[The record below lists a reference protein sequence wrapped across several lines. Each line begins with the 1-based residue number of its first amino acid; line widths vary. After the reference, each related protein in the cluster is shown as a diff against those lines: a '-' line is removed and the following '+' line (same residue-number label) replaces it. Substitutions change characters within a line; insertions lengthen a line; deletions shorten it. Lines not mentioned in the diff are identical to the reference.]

1 MALFGLFKS
10 KQERELDNTM
20 REIHERIFH
29 GGEPDFIRDMARVTL
44 ITHRKIPAD
53 KIRGFV
59 AGCKTLVHISET
71 HDDESFTR
79 SFKIR
84 SENVLSDAEAFEVY
98 AYFAGEASYFDNL
111 TRMAKLNG
119 QSVTQEFKDAMDNV
133 SATYAKGTY
142 KDTIPGSHGEF
153 GHTVTNPI
161 PTISVAGSNKYLTK
175 LRYGGRQ
182 VEHNRVGSTSS
193 PVTEGNVDIYE
204 LSVEGREVGAI
215 YICPYHKRN
224 CKIAPKGFTLGQS

>member
-10 KQERELDNTM
+10 KRELDNTM
-20 REIHERIFH
+20 REIHERIFP

>member
-20 REIHERIFH
+20 REIHEKIFP
-29 GGEPDFIRDMARVTL
+29 GGESDFIRDMTRVTS
-44 ITHRKIPAD
+44 ITHGKISTD

-98 AYFAGEASYFDNL
+98 AYFAGEADYFDKL
-111 TRMAKLNG
+111 TFMTNMNG
-119 QSVTQEFKDAMDNV
+119 QPMTQEIRAAMNNV

-142 KDTIPGSHGEF
+142 KDTIPGGYGEF
-153 GHTVTNPI
+153 GQTVTNPI

-175 LRYGGRQ
+175 LRYGGRE
-182 VEHNRVGSTSS
+182 VASKRVGSTSS
-193 PVTEGNVDIYE
+193 PITDGNVDIYE
-204 LSVEGREVGAI
+204 LNVSGREVGAI

-224 CKIAPKGFTLGQS
+224 CKIAPKGFTLG